1 MTISP
6 GASRVG
12 KVNQEET
19 IVNRRE
25 IRGYLFALPLDLGQ
39 RSARLQVEKWNH
51 WTRQ

>member
-1 MTISP
+1 MTVSP

-12 KVNQEET
+12 KVNQEAT

-25 IRGYLFALPLDLGQ
+25 IAGYLFALTLDLGQ

-51 WTRQ
+51 WMRQ